1 MLQLKRFEKFT
12 QGIASCYKYIIKL
25 KSHEMSSFGLKAS
38 HVMCIFF
45 LGQNPD
51 TGLKSGELVELC
63 REDKA
68 AISKSL
74 AGLKKLGYV
83 YTKDGAIIKYRKKYF
98 ISDSGMEIY
107 YRICDI
113 VKDAVDKCSVG
124 LSEDELVVF
133 YSSLDKITSNLGDL
147 CSNLESADIEE
158 TH

>member
-1 MLQLKRFEKFT
+1 MFHLKRFEKFT
-12 QGIASCYKYIIKL
+12 QGIASCYKYILKL

-38 HVMCIFF
+38 HVMCLFF
-45 LGQNPD
+45 LGQNRD

-68 AISKSL
+68 AISKALS
-74 AGLKKLGYV
+74 ALKKQGYV

-107 YRICDI
+107 DKVCDI
-113 VKDAVDKCSVG
+113 VESTVEKCSVG
-124 LSEDELVVF
+124 LSEDEIAVF

-147 CSNLESADIEE
+147 CSNLEDVDEE
-158 TH
+158 

>member
-1 MLQLKRFEKFT
+1 MFHLKRFEKFT
-12 QGIASCYKYIIKL
+12 QGIASCYKYILKL

-45 LGQNPD
+45 LGQNRD

-68 AISKSL
+68 AISKALS
-74 AGLKKLGYV
+74 ALKKKEYV

-107 YRICDI
+107 DKICEI
-113 VKDAVDKCSVG
+113 VEDTVDKCSEG
-124 LSEDELVVF
+124 LTVEELRVF
-133 YSSLDKITSNLGDL
+133 HTSLDKITANLGNL
-147 CSNLESADIEE
+147 CSNLEDHDEDEE
-158 TH
+158 